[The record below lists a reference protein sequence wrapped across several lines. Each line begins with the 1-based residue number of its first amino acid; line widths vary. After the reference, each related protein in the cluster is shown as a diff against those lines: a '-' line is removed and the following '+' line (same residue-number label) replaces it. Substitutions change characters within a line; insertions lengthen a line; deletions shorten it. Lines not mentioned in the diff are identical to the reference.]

1 MRFGVQIYNTD
12 ILIVGGGAAGCYSA
26 LTLQEKSDYKI
37 ILVDKA
43 NIRRSGCLAGGINA
57 LNGYI
62 NKGDTPDSYVDY
74 VKKDSQGIVREDLL
88 ITMARKIEEVTRKI
102 ESMGLPILK
111 DENGNY
117 IPRGR
122 RGIRI
127 NGENIKPILARAVRR
142 TENITVLNRVNIFDY
157 IIRDGVVIGA
167 YGFMVNL
174 RVLVVIYAKA
184 VICATGGAA
193 GLYLPKH
200 WGFSRHKIWYCPF
213 NTGSGYAM
221 GIRGGAEMTT
231 FEMRFIALRCK
242 DTISPTGTIARG
254 LNVRQINK
262 TGEEYASKYKSS
274 TPGRLFATIEEN
286 IKGTGPCF
294 LETKG
299 ISQEQEQDLFKAY
312 FNMSI
317 AQPLKW
323 LDNDTGPSA
332 ENVEIEG
339 TEPYIVGGHAASGYW
354 VDTNRMTTL
363 KGLYAAGDVAGG
375 SPKKYVPGCFAE
387 GLIAST
393 AALEYIKKLA
403 EPESDINEINDKIE
417 SLERYFNNLE
427 TDLLPE
433 DLELMM
439 QEVMDQKVGG
449 ISQNY
454 VIYQNKLLEADQEI
468 KRLAELCELLNAKT
482 MHDLLMI
489 HEIKDRLLV
498 CRALIAHIFAR
509 KESRWYCYLNNADYP
524 EQDDE
529 HWMKYVNSVYKDG
542 NFDILYRDLVG
553 RDEIYEHKD
562 ITG

>member
-1 MRFGVQIYNTD
+1 M
-12 ILIVGGGAAGCYSA
+12 GGGAAGCYSA
-26 LTLQEKSDYKI
+26 LTLQEKSDCKV
-37 ILVDKA
+37 ILADKA

-62 NKGDTPDSYVDY
+62 NKGDTPDTYVDY

-88 ITMARKIEEVTRKI
+88 ITMAQKIEEVTRKI
-102 ESMGLPILK
+102 EDMGLPILK

-142 TENITVLNRVNIFDY
+142 AENVTVLNKVNITDY
-157 IIRDGVVIGA
+157 IIRDGNVIGA

-174 RVLVVIYAKA
+174 KTFVVIYAKA
-184 VICATGGAA
+184 VICATGGAS

-221 GIRGGAEMTT
+221 GMRAGAEMTT

-254 LNVRQINK
+254 LNVRQVNK
-262 TGEEYASKYKSS
+262 TGAEYAEKYKSS

-286 IKGTGPCF
+286 IKGTGPCY

-299 ISQEQEQDLFKAY
+299 ITEEQEQDLFKAY

-317 AQPLKW
+317 AQPLQW
-323 LDNDTGPSA
+323 LDNDTGPSM

-354 VDTNRMTTL
+354 VDIHRATTI

-387 GLIAST
+387 GLIASV
-393 AALEYIKKLA
+393 AALEYIGGIEA
-403 EPESDINEINDKIE
+403 PQSDVNEINDAMENIE
-417 SLERYFNNLE
+417 KFFANPE
-427 TDLLPE
+427 TDMLIE

-449 ISQNY
+449 ISENY
-454 VIYQNKLLEADQEI
+454 VIYHDKLLAAEEEI
-468 KRLAELCELLNAKT
+468 KRLTGLVDTLRANT

-489 HEIKDRLLV
+489 YEVKDRLLV
-498 CRALIAHIFAR
+498 CRALIAHIYAR

-524 EQDDE
+524 ERDDE
-529 HWMKYVNSVYKDG
+529 HWLKYVNSVYKDG
-542 NFDILYRDLVG
+542 QFEIIYRNLIG
-553 RDEIYEHKD
+553 RDEIYEHQNC
-562 ITG
+562 TG

>member
-1 MRFGVQIYNTD
+1 M
-12 ILIVGGGAAGCYSA
+12 GGGAAGCYSA
-26 LTLQEKSDYKI
+26 LTLQEKSDCKV
-37 ILVDKA
+37 ILADKA

-62 NKGDTPDSYVDY
+62 NKGDTPDTYVDY

-88 ITMARKIEEVTRKI
+88 ITMAQKIEEVTRKI
-102 ESMGLPILK
+102 EDMGLPILK

-142 TENITVLNRVNIFDY
+142 AENVTVLNKVNITDY
-157 IIRDGVVIGA
+157 IIRDGKVIGA

-174 RVLVVIYAKA
+174 KTFVVIYAKA
-184 VICATGGAA
+184 VICATGGAS

-221 GIRGGAEMTT
+221 GMRAGAEMTT

-254 LNVRQINK
+254 LNVRQVNK
-262 TGEEYASKYKSS
+262 TGAEYAEKYKSS

-286 IKGTGPCF
+286 IKGTGPCY

-299 ISQEQEQDLFKAY
+299 ITEEQEQDLFKAY

-317 AQPLKW
+317 AQPLQW
-323 LDNDTGPSA
+323 LDNDTGPSM

-354 VDTNRMTTL
+354 VDIHRATTI

-387 GLIAST
+387 GLIASV
-393 AALEYIKKLA
+393 AALEYIGGIEA
-403 EPESDINEINDKIE
+403 PQSDVNEINDAMENIE
-417 SLERYFNNLE
+417 KFFANPE
-427 TDLLPE
+427 TDMLIE

-449 ISQNY
+449 ISENY
-454 VIYQNKLLEADQEI
+454 VIYHDKLLAAEEEI
-468 KRLAELCELLNAKT
+468 KRLTGLVDTLRANT

-489 HEIKDRLLV
+489 YEVKDRLLV
-498 CRALIAHIFAR
+498 CRALIAHIYAR

-524 EQDDE
+524 ERDDE
-529 HWMKYVNSVYKDG
+529 HWLKYVNSVYKDG
-542 NFDILYRDLVG
+542 QFEIIYRNLIG
-553 RDEIYEHKD
+553 RDEIYEHQNC
-562 ITG
+562 TG

>member
-1 MRFGVQIYNTD
+1 MNLGVQIYNTD
-12 ILIVGGGAAGCYSA
+12 ILIIGAGAAGCYSA
-26 LTLQEKSDYKI
+26 LTLHEKSDCKV

-88 ITMARKIEEVTRKI
+88 ITMAEKIEEVTRKI

-127 NGENIKPILARAVRR
+127 NGENIKPILARSVRR
-142 TENITVLNRVNIFDY
+142 AENVIVMNKVNMIDY
-157 IIRDGVVIGA
+157 IIRDGRVIGA

-174 RVLVVIYAKA
+174 RVFVVIYAKA

-200 WGFSRHKIWYCPF
+200 WSFSRHKIWYCPF
-213 NTGSGYAM
+213 NTGAGYAM
-221 GIRGGAEMTT
+221 GIRAGAEMTT

-242 DTISPTGTIARG
+242 DTISPTGTIAGG
-254 LNVRQINK
+254 LNVRQVNK
-262 TGEEYASKYKSS
+262 TGEEYAEKYKSS
-274 TPGRLFATIEEN
+274 TPGRLFATIQEN
-286 IKGTGPCF
+286 LKGKGPCY

-299 ISQEQEQDLFKAY
+299 ISEDQEQDLFKAY

-317 AQPLKW
+317 AQPVKW
-323 LDNDTGPSA
+323 LENDTGPA
-332 ENVEIEG
+332 KENVEIEG

-354 VDTNRMTTL
+354 VDTGRGTTL
-363 KGLYAAGDVAGG
+363 KGLYAAGDVVGG

-387 GLIAST
+387 GLIASVS
-393 AALEYIKKLA
+393 ALEYIKSVPDP
-403 EPESDINEINDKIE
+403 EPDMDEIIKTKE
-417 SLERYFNNLE
+417 GLERYFDNPE
-427 TDLLPE
+427 TDLTIE

-439 QEVMDQKVGG
+439 QDVMDKKAGG
-449 ISQNY
+449 ISENY
-454 VIYQNKLLEADQEI
+454 IIYQNKLLEAEKEI
-468 KRLAELCELLNAKT
+468 VRLSELVETLKAST
-482 MHDLLMI
+482 MHDLLFI
-489 HEIKDRLLV
+489 HEVKDRLLV
-498 CRALIAHIFAR
+498 CRALIAHILAR

-524 EQDDE
+524 NQDDQN
-529 HWMKYVNSVYKDG
+529 WLKYVNSVYKDG
-542 NFDILYRDLVG
+542 KFNIIYRELVG

>member
-1 MRFGVQIYNTD
+1 MKLGVQIYNTD

-26 LTLQEKSDYKI
+26 LTLQENSDCKI
-37 ILVDKA
+37 ILTDKA

-62 NKGDTPDSYVDY
+62 NKGDTPESYVDY

-88 ITMARKIEEVTRKI
+88 ITMAQKINEVTKKIEAL
-102 ESMGLPILK
+102 GLPILK
-111 DENGNY
+111 DKDGNY

-127 NGENIKPILARAVRR
+127 NGENIKPILARSVKR
-142 TENITVLNRVNIFDY
+142 TERVTVLNRVNIVDY
-157 IIRDGVVIGA
+157 IVRGDTVVGA
-167 YGFMVNL
+167 VGFMLN
-174 RVLVVIYAKA
+174 RRIMVVIYAKA

-213 NTGSGYAM
+213 NTGAGYAM
-221 GIRGGAEMTT
+221 GMRAGAEMTT

-254 LNVRQINK
+254 LNARQINK
-262 TGEEYASKYKSS
+262 TGVECADKYKNS
-274 TPGRLFATIEEN
+274 TPGRLFSTVEEN
-286 IKGTGPCF
+286 IKGTGPCY

-323 LDNDTGPSA
+323 LDNETGPSE

-339 TEPYIVGGHAASGYW
+339 TEPYIVGGHSASGYW
-354 VDTNRMTTL
+354 VDTNRRTTL

-387 GLIAST
+387 GLIASM
-393 AALEYIKKLA
+393 AALGYIKTIQSVQ
-403 EPESDINEINDKIE
+403 PDQREIDNGLDR
-417 SLERYFNNLE
+417 LGRYFDNPEN
-427 TDLLPE
+427 DLII
-433 DLELMM
+433 DDVELIM
-439 QEVMDQKVGG
+439 QQIMDEYVGG

-454 VIYQNKLLEADQEI
+454 IIHTDKLDIAEKEI
-468 KRLAELCELLNAKT
+468 KRLTDLCQTLRAET

-489 HEIKDRLLV
+489 HEISDRLLV
-498 CRALIAHIFAR
+498 CRALIAHINAR

-524 EQDDE
+524 ETDDKN
-529 HWMKYVNSVYKDG
+529 WMKYVNSIFKEDK
-542 NFDILYRDLVG
+542 FEIIFRELIG
-553 RDEIYEHKD
+553 RDEFYEHKD
-562 ITG
+562 ITR